1 MSSTYENGV
10 LTIDLCGR
18 ITTDN
23 AASEDEM
30 IREELS
36 SHPDVKEL
44 YFDATDLDYISSAG
58 LRLLLTLQKERG
70 TKIHVINVSDE
81 VMDIFETT
89 GFTGLMYIRKPF
101 KEISVEGCP
110 VIGIG
115 TFGTVYRIDEERIV
129 KVYNKIRNESILSN
143 IERDRNLSSEL
154 FQRGIPTAIPYD
166 VVRVGEYYGVIYE
179 LLKAQS
185 LLEFMNT
192 DSPYMQEVFTDTA
205 LLAKK
210 LHTTKA
216 DDLNIPDGNAFL
228 KKWYRGTAQIFD
240 EKEQA
245 AIDRFLMTLPEGDTI
260 LHGDFHPGNIMVCDK
275 GPGVKP
281 EVMLIDLGDIKKG
294 HPCSDIIYMYPLTR
308 LTVGPF
314 KDEAFVSVIG
324 QLESRNTDKG
334 MQVSKMEQSY
344 DVMSERKG
352 QLWDAFLTTYF
363 GAKTEE
369 EMTKTEE
376 ILCEFCMVKFFTL
389 FAKKKLQD
397 RSLLE
402 LVEKPYFENI
412 ELLNSLFDLSWQ
424 E

>member
-10 LTIDLCGR
+10 LTIIISGR
-18 ITTDN
+18 ITADN
-23 AASEDEM
+23 AASEEER

-36 SHPDVKEL
+36 AHPDAKEL
-44 YFDATDLDYISSAG
+44 YFDASDFEYISSAG
-58 LRLLLTLQKERG
+58 LRLLLTLQKEKK
-70 TKIHVINVSDE
+70 TKIHVINVSDA

-89 GFTGLMYIRKPF
+89 GFTGMMYVRGPF

-129 KVYNKIRNESILSN
+129 KVYNKIRSESILAN

-154 FQRGIPTAIPYD
+154 FLRGIPTAIPYD
-166 VVRVGEYYGVIYE
+166 VVRVGDYYGVIYE

-228 KKWYRGTAQIFD
+228 KTWYKGIAQLFD
-240 EKEQA
+240 VEEQEM
-245 AIDRFLMTLPEGDTI
+245 IDRFLTTIPGGNTI

-314 KDEAFVSVIG
+314 TDEAFASTIR
-324 QLESRNTDKG
+324 QLESKNTDKG

-344 DVMSERKG
+344 EVMSERKG
-352 QLWDAFLTTYF
+352 QLWDAFLKTYF
-363 GAKTEE
+363 GVKTEE
-369 EMTKTEE
+369 ERTRTEE

-397 RSLLE
+397 KTLLE
-402 LVEKPYFENI
+402 SVEKPYFENI
-412 ELLNSLFDLSWQ
+412 ELLNGLFDLSWQ

>member
-18 ITTDN
+18 ITADN
-23 AASEDEM
+23 VASEEER
-30 IREELS
+30 IRKEIS
-36 SHPDVKEL
+36 AHPYSKEL
-44 YFDATDLDYISSAG
+44 YFDASGLDYISSAG
-58 LRLLLTLQKERG
+58 LRLLLTIQKEKK
-70 TKIHVINVSDE
+70 TKIHVINVSDT

-89 GFTGLMYIRKPF
+89 GFTGMMYVRGPF

-115 TFGTVYRIDEERIV
+115 TFGTVYRIDNERIV
-129 KVYNKIRNESILSN
+129 KVYNKIRDESILTN

-154 FQRGIPTAIPYD
+154 FLRGIPTAIPYE

-216 DDLNIPDGNAFL
+216 DDLNIPDGNKFL
-228 KKWYRGTAQIFD
+228 KAWYMRTAQIFD
-240 EKEQA
+240 DKEQK
-245 AIDRFLMTLPEGDTI
+245 AIERFLTTIPDGDTI

-275 GPGVKP
+275 GNGVKP
-281 EVMLIDLGDIKKG
+281 EVMLIDLGDIKRG
-294 HPCSDIIYMYPLTR
+294 HPCSDIIYMYPDIR

-314 KDEAFVSVIG
+314 TDEAFVSVIS
-324 QLESRNTDKG
+324 QLETRSINKG
-334 MQVSKMEQSY
+334 MQVSKRQQSY
-344 DVMSERKG
+344 EVMSERKG

-363 GAKTEE
+363 GAKTDEE
-369 EMTKTEE
+369 KKKTEV
-376 ILCEFCMVKFFTL
+376 ILCEFCMVKFFTH
-389 FAKKKLQD
+389 FAKKKLTD

-402 LVEKPYFENI
+402 AVKKPYFENT
-412 ELLNSLFDLSWQ
+412 ELLDELFDLSWQ